1 MDPTTDKRSNILW
14 KLQNIDRRILY
25 LLLLVVVAIPVLWP
39 VTMPN
44 AVDPMS
50 ESLWKTV
57 DATPPDK
64 IILLS
69 STWSKAT
76 RGENGGQ
83 TRALLEHMMSRRI
96 RFALSSFTAPG
107 AQVILDIVREMAPRF
122 DYVYGRDWV
131 HLGFQASANNF
142 VKGIN
147 ADFRKTVR
155 QDFVE
160 KRPLDAFAV
169 MEGVRSID
177 DVHMVIEISAAATH
191 MVWMQFIKPGVLV
204 GFCPTSVMAPE
215 SLPYYS
221 SRQLAGVLWGAKG
234 AYDYEQLN
242 VRNGT
247 GTYGMG
253 RQYMAPLS
261 AAFALVILSITI
273 GNVAMFLSR
282 PGIGRG
288 GTAS

>member
-1 MDPTTDKRSNILW
+1 MDEAADTKSGLLW

-25 LLLLVVVAIPVLWP
+25 LVLLVVVAIPVLRP
-39 VTMPN
+39 MNITN

-50 ESLWKTV
+50 EALWKTI
-57 DATPPDK
+57 DATPADK
-64 IILLS
+64 IVLVS

-83 TRALLEHMMSRRI
+83 TRALMEHLMNRRI

-107 AQVILDIVREMAPRF
+107 AQVILDIVRDMAPR
-122 DYVYGRDWV
+122 YNYQYGRDWV
-131 HLGFQASANNF
+131 HLGFQASPNNF

-160 KRPLDAFAV
+160 KKPLDAFPMMARV
-169 MEGVRSID
+169 KSID
-177 DVHMVIEISAAATH
+177 DVHMVVEISASAVH
-191 MVWMQFIKPGVLV
+191 NIWMQFIKPGVRV

-247 GTYGMG
+247 GRYGMG
-253 RQYMAPLS
+253 REYMAPLS
-261 AAFALVILSITI
+261 AAFALVIVSITI
-273 GNVAMFLSR
+273 GNVAMFLGR
-282 PGIGRG
+282 KQTRRG
-288 GTAS
+288 GSGS